1 MPVSYEIDPIRS
13 LVRIEYVGVLS
24 AGVVTQVIQQL
35 IDDPRLQPGM
45 GILSD
50 HSRGANFATPDLVLR
65 IMPRLAKLAE
75 RLGPLRIALVTPRAV
90 QVGMANLA
98 AVHAQLRGVRIEPF
112 ASREEAEAWLAGG
125 DAAAGSTGSDAPV
138 LGSGDRIEPSGS
150 RRERE

>member
-24 AGVVTQVIQQL
+24 AGAVTQVIQQL

-45 GILSD
+45 GIVSD

-125 DAAAGSTGSDAPV
+125 DEEAASSESGQAPH
-138 LGSGDRIEPSGS
+138 GIGHGQPPGS